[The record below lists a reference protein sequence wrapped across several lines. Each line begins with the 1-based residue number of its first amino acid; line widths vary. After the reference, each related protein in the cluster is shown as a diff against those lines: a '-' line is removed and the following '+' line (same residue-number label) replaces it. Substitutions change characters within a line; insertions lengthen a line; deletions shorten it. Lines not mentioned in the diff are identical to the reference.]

1 MLTYRQQGHLIFIQ
15 GQVCLNTQDI
25 SPKVMFEIYTFEV
38 TATSLKGQ

>member
-1 MLTYRQQGHLIFIQ
+1 MLTYRQQDHHIFVQ

-25 SPKVMFEIYTFEV
+25 SPKVMFEIDTFEI